1 MNVGSREILCV
12 LALLMSFFVVDGCGH
27 LDLPPKMC
35 VRASGTPELTYT
47 LHIFG
52 LHMRTQALRQASSHW
67 QRGKFGGEVAFFYA
81 EEVSFICLI

>member
-1 MNVGSREILCV
+1 MSGQERYCAFLRFLCH
-12 LALLMSFFVVDGCGH
+12 FFVVDGCGH

-35 VRASGTPELTYT
+35 VRASGTPELTDT